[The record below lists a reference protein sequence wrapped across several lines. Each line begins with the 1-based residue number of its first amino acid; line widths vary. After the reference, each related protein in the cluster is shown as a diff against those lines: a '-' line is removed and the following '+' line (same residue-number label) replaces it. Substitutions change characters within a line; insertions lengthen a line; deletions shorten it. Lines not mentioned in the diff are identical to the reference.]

1 MLNVAHRAERRRDE
15 RRREADYLLLTT
27 NQVHC
32 YLVTERHSTG
42 TDRHRHRHRQAGKQ
56 AAHGDEG
63 RLGSV
68 CTSSKFR
75 PAQRIACRQPRAP
88 WRLAPMRVWPPG
100 RKSARGFECGAH
112 GSKDGFR
119 SPLHAIAG
127 GSPALHIAAARSPA
141 ASTNQCQAYLPSRPS
156 TRGAPAGSSSAWP
169 ASGAALHL
177 LESQTL

>member
-1 MLNVAHRAERRRDE
+1 MGEVSTQEEGTVRMYGHAHGRHVRGVDASMEGVVDE
-15 RRREADYLLLTT
+15 RLRE
-27 NQVHC
+27 
-32 YLVTERHSTG
+32 
-42 TDRHRHRHRQAGKQ
+42 
-56 AAHGDEG
+56 EG
-63 RLGSV
+63 RLAAYLVAEGGGGEGRVGSV

-100 RKSARGFECGAH
+100 RKSARGLVCGAH
-112 GSKDGFR
+112 GSKDGIR